1 MATRTY
7 YFGSQTRLN
16 IIALTLLGLWLGWLM
31 ASALFSRW
39 VYLKDSAPD
48 TLIAITLASAIG
60 LFVAWRQLMRGSLL
74 ASEPFTLFKTFF
86 YTTLLV
92 TITLWETPEA
102 WVRLTASESVTR
114 NVAFTLEHPGPSTS
128 RFSSCK
134 AGMRFYDDE
143 LRRTLFF
150 CEQDSNVPPGS
161 HKVQVEKLMNDH
173 GGRYL
178 RYRYVRADNSLA
190 PWRNL

>member
-7 YFGSQTRLN
+7 YFGSQTRFN

-31 ASALFSRW
+31 AIAIFSHW
-39 VYLKDSAPD
+39 VYLKDNAPD
-48 TLIAITLASAIG
+48 TLIIITTASAIG
-60 LFVAWRQLMRGSLL
+60 LYAAWRQLMRGTLL
-74 ASEPFTLFKTFF
+74 ADDPFTLFKTFF
-86 YTTLLV
+86 YTVLLV
-92 TITLWETPEA
+92 TITFWETPEA
-102 WVRLTASESVTR
+102 WVRLTASENVTR
-114 NVAFTLEHPGPSTS
+114 EVTFTLEHPGPSTS

-143 LRRTLFF
+143 LRRTMFF

-161 HKVQVEKLMNDH
+161 QKVQVEKLMNAH

-178 RYRYVRADNSLA
+178 RYRYIRVDHSPA
-190 PWRNL
+190 PWRIL

>member
-1 MATRTY
+1 MATGTY
-7 YFGSQTRLN
+7 YFDSQKRLS
-16 IIALTLLGLWLGWLM
+16 IIALTLLGLWLGWMM
-31 ASALFSRW
+31 AIALFSHW
-39 VYLKDSAPD
+39 VYLKDNAPG
-48 TLIAITLASAIG
+48 TLIIITAACAIG

-114 NVAFTLEHPGPSTS
+114 NVSFTLEHPGPSTS
-128 RFSSCK
+128 RFSNCK

-143 LRRTLFF
+143 LRRTLFL

-161 HKVQVEKLMNDH
+161 HRVQVEKLMNDH

-178 RYRYVRADNSLA
+178 RYRYIRADNSFA